1 MCAYTIRINEYWRVK
16 NEEWELHF
24 FSKKCIVESE
34 GVGIVQMREARLICN
49 SDKSA

>member
-1 MCAYTIRINEYWRVK
+1 MCAYTIGINEEWRVK

-24 FSKKCIVESE
+24 FSKEWIVESE
-34 GVGIVQMREARLICN
+34 GVGIVQMREAGLIYN